1 MENQQEQV
9 IVNYND
15 DNQVRIDIDNP
26 DIENKSNSLNIFRY
40 KFTEEFT
47 SVLSIFSKIH
57 QYDHRKDF
65 KEAWAIWIEENTEIV
80 SIEIKRLEDLGY
92 KGDILDKMFK
102 STRYYFRKKSTEKKE
117 PQNRRDYVGTNRE
130 LLDKMD
136 EHIKNNIIRDIYK
149 PSDAFDTFCKGNI
162 DLLQEEV
169 KRLCDLGL
177 RDHIE
182 IKNKMK
188 KTYKNRYFIINNS
201 NKITITTK

>member
-1 MENQQEQV
+1 MEIKV
-9 IVNYND
+9 LD
-15 DNQVRIDIDNP
+15 DYGL
-26 DIENKSNSLNIFRY
+26 NKDSKNVNIFRY

-47 SVLSIFSKIH
+47 NEMYKFSKIH

-80 SIEIKRLEDLGY
+80 STEIKRLEDLGY

-102 STRYYFRKKSTEKKE
+102 SARYYFRKKSTEKKE

-201 NKITITTK
+201 NKRTITTKEQ